1 MNFQQMLSLHF
12 PNTLTE
18 AKFVKD
24 SYQALN
30 TYGFHGSNSIAC
42 VSVCRDEIT
51 YPLVNKIYQSWGE
64 VFNFSGLA
72 GMLFLGKAGFNAAHH
87 HAPTIQGQ
95 ERYVYF
101 AMAHIAIDAD
111 GEIGRCQRPGQTET
125 SGACGALMAFR
136 NEMLNGQ
143 LNIELDPDDIEQSLL
158 KHRLFPK
165 IKYGDMPELIALTK
179 MAYQT
184 ITEDLERIILQTVD
198 PGHSDYA
205 VLTGIQIHGSEDNYV
220 WPGTLYAMVNGQR
233 REVTL

>member
-1 MNFQQMLSLHF
+1 MNFQQMLNLHF

-18 AKFVKD
+18 AQFIED
-24 SYQALN
+24 SHRALN
-30 TYGFHGSNSIAC
+30 VYGFYGPNSISC

-51 YPLVNKIYQSWGE
+51 YPLVDKIYQTWGE
-64 VFNFSGLA
+64 AFNFSSLA
-72 GMLFLGKAGFNAAHH
+72 GMLFLGKTGFNAAHH
-87 HAPTIQGQ
+87 HAPTIEGR

-111 GEIGRCQRPGQTET
+111 GEIGRCQRPGQHET

-136 NEMLNGQ
+136 NEMLDGQ

-165 IKYGDMPELIALTK
+165 IKYGDVPDLITLTK
-179 MAYQT
+179 ITWQT
-184 ITEDLERIILQTVD
+184 ITEDLERIISLTVNLN
-198 PGHSDYA
+198 HSDYA
-205 VLTGIQIHGSEDNYV
+205 VLTGIQIHGSENNYV

-233 REVTL
+233 HEVTL